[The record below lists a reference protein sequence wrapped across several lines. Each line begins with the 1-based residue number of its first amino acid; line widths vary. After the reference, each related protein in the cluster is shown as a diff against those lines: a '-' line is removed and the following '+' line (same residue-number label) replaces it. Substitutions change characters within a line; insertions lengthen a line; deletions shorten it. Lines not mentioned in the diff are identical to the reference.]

1 MRKNRS
7 LLKNFKITKK
17 MKKSIRLFTTVM
29 VCMAMA
35 LCVSCKKDN
44 AEPSGGNTGGGGTQT
59 VATVTTEE
67 VTEIT
72 QTTAIC
78 GGEVTSDGGAA
89 VTACGV
95 CWSTS
100 QNPTV
105 SDSHTTDGSGTG
117 SFTSN
122 ITGLTDNTTYYVR
135 AYATNSEGTSYGEQ
149 RSFTTS
155 QNITS
160 PTVTTNNVTDI
171 TQTTA
176 TCGGEVTSDGGATV
190 TARGVCWGTEPNPTP
205 SDNCTVDGEG
215 VGAFTSE
222 MTGLEPGTKYYV
234 RAYAKNAAGTGFGAE
249 RSFTTLENG
258 GGGDGRFS
266 VSSGTTVEFAPGN
279 LYWDGSAFRFEA
291 NQWSLADTWNASHV
305 SHFFWSNTTDWQES
319 GKEPYAASYLYSTQ
333 TTDDV
338 FFTEASGFQV
348 SGETA
353 GTWRTLSSAEW
364 DYLLYTRDNAS
375 SLRAWVTLSDV
386 SVSGLVILPDGSSAT
401 ASGITTSSALAG
413 SGAVF
418 LPAAGDR
425 GGMGVHSVGSLGYY
439 WSSSLYTDNPS
450 LAYCMRFDSGDV
462 YSFNDYRYSGYPVRL
477 VR

>member
-1 MRKNRS
+1 MRKG
-7 LLKNFKITKK
+7 IG
-17 MKKSIRLFTTVM
+17 LFTTLM

-35 LCVSCKKDN
+35 LCVSCKKDDDN
-44 AEPSGGNTGGGGTQT
+44 EPGGGATQT
-59 VATVTTEE
+59 VATVTTNE

-78 GGEVTSDGGAA
+78 GGEVKSENGWA
-89 VTACGV
+89 VT
-95 CWSTS
+95 
-100 QNPTV
+100 
-105 SDSHTTDGSGTG
+105 
-117 SFTSN
+117 
-122 ITGLTDNTTYYVR
+122 
-135 AYATNSEGTSYGEQ
+135 E
-149 RSFTTS
+149 
-155 QNITS
+155 
-160 PTVTTNNVTDI
+160 
-171 TQTTA
+171 
-176 TCGGEVTSDGGATV
+176 
-190 TARGVCWGTEPNPTP
+190 RGVCWGTEPNPTP

-215 VGAFTSE
+215 VGKFTSE
-222 MTGLEPGTKYYV
+222 ITGLEPGTKYYV

-258 GGGDGRFS
+258 GGGGGRFS
-266 VSSGTTVEFAPGN
+266 VSPTTTVEFAPGN
-279 LYWDGSAFRFEA
+279 LYWDGSAFRFEE
-291 NQWSLADTWNASHV
+291 NQWSFASTWNPSHV

-319 GKEPYAASYLYSTQ
+319 GKEPYAASYSYSTR

-386 SVSGLVILPDGSSAT
+386 SVSGLVLLPDGSTAT
-401 ASGITTSSALAG
+401 ASGVTTSSALADA
-413 SGAVF
+413 GAVF

-425 GGMGVHSVGSLGYY
+425 YGTDVYDVGSYGYF
-439 WSSSLYTDNPS
+439 WSSTPYEDIEDF
-450 LAYCMRFDSGDV
+450 AYYM
-462 YSFNDYRYSGYPVRL
+462 SFNSGYVYTSIDYRPNGYAVRL